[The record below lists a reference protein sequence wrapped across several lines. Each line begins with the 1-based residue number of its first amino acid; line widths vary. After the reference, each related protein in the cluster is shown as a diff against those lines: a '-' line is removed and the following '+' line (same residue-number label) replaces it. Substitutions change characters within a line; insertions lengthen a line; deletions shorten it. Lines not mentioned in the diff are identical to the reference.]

1 MSRTQGL
8 SFIQEEGQNC
18 ILYFKIYIK
27 YIFKILNIFY
37 ILVDWVG
44 LGRLINIMTR
54 TQLDPL

>member
-27 YIFKILNIFY
+27 YIFKILNIY
-37 ILVDWVG
+37 IIYKWVG
-44 LGRLINIMTR
+44 LG
-54 TQLDPL
+54 QVD

>member
-44 LGRLINIMTR
+44 LGRLINIMT
-54 TQLDPL
+54 